1 MKDSRPTVLSLFSG
15 VGGFDMGLESA
26 GMRTVYQCEID
37 KHCRSVLDRHWPH
50 VPKWS
55 DISTLTGDEIL
66 SHTPEIDVIA
76 WGSPCQD
83 LSHAGKRAGLD
94 GMRSS
99 LFHEGIRIINEIRK
113 ATDGKYPRISIWE
126 NVYGALTSN
135 KGADFRVI
143 LAEMAKAGSLF
154 SEWRVLD
161 AQFFGIPQ
169 RRRRVFVIS
178 VFDTA
183 VAERCI
189 DPILPIADR
198 MRRHTETRSTQG
210 QSPATTTANGT
221 RDQSKYDIEQEVV
234 GTLQAHLSKHAS
246 ADDAAHGLL
255 IPVRS
260 EDEPVIIFDNS
271 YRDSVRVAANGV
283 TSTLSAK
290 MGTGGNNTPMI
301 VSPALTFDTQFGSNA
316 NVTEDIAPTLKS
328 SQQPPSVMVDQTT
341 LSDDEGEMA
350 TVSDEPVVFQPGT
363 LVRLSGGV
371 WNGVVPTL
379 RAEVKRGD
387 NEPHIAYSIREDAQA
402 NNFSA
407 TEITTARALQAT
419 QPSVQS
425 HHAQT
430 FIAGESIV
438 RRLIPLECERLM
450 GWPDDH
456 TRYKADGSEQADT
469 HRYKQCGNGVASP
482 VAQWIGEHI
491 VTHL

>member
-1 MKDSRPTVLSLFSG
+1 MTDSRPTVLSLFSG

-66 SHTPEIDVIA
+66 SHAPEIDVVA

-83 LSHAGKRAGLD
+83 LSVAGARAGLD
-94 GMRSS
+94 GQKSS
-99 LFHEGIRIINEIRK
+99 LFHEGIRVISEIRK

-189 DPILPIADR
+189 DPILPFTDSV
-198 MRRHTETRSTQG
+198 RRHTATRSTKKQG
-210 QSPATTTANGT
+210 AAATTSVGIRAHGEW
-221 RDQSKYDIEQEVV
+221 DIELETV
-234 GTLQAHLSKHAS
+234 GALQAHLSKNAS

-255 IPVRS
+255 ISARPVDDS
-260 EDEPVIIFDNS
+260 LIIFDNS
-271 YRDSVRVAANGV
+271 YRDSVRVSLSGV
-283 TSTLSAK
+283 TGTLSAK
-290 MGTGGNNTPMI
+290 MGTGGNNTPM
-301 VSPALTFDTQFGSNA
+301 VAQPSPYATDDTTLAFDTQFGSNA
-316 NVTEDIAPTLKS
+316 NVTENVSPTLKA
-328 SQQPPSVMVDQTT
+328 SQKAPSV
-341 LSDDEGEMA
+341 
-350 TVSDEPVVFQPGT
+350 
-363 LVRLSGGV
+363 
-371 WNGVVPTL
+371 
-379 RAEVKRGD
+379 
-387 NEPHIAYSIREDAQA
+387 AYSIREDAKA

-407 TEITTARALQAT
+407 TEIQTARALQAT
-419 QPSVQS
+419 QPSPQS

-430 FIAGESIV
+430 FITGDSIV
-438 RRLIPLECERLM
+438 RRLTPLECERLM
-450 GWPDDH
+450 GWSDDH
-456 TRYKADGSEQADT
+456 TRHRADGSEQAAT
-469 HRYKQCGNGVASP
+469 HRYKQIGNGVASP
-482 VAQWIGEHI
+482 VAQWIGEQI
-491 VTHL
+491 VMHL

>member
-1 MKDSRPTVLSLFSG
+1 MTDSRPTVLSLFSG

-26 GMRTVYQCEID
+26 GMHTVYQCEID

-66 SHTPEIDVIA
+66 SHAPEIDVVA

-83 LSHAGKRAGLD
+83 LSQAGKRAGLD

-99 LFHEGIRIINEIRK
+99 LFHEGIRIITEIRK

-189 DPILPIADR
+189 EPILPITESV
-198 MRRHTETRSTQG
+198 RRHTATRSTKKQG
-210 QSPATTTANGT
+210 AAATTSVGIRAHDEWN
-221 RDQSKYDIEQEVV
+221 IELETV
-234 GTLQAHLSKHAS
+234 GALQAHLSKNAS

-255 IPVRS
+255 ISAQSVDDS
-260 EDEPVIIFDNS
+260 LIIFENS
-271 YRDSVRVAANGV
+271 YRDNVRVSTNGV

-290 MGTGGNNTPMI
+290 MGTGGNNTPML
-301 VSPALTFDTQFGSNA
+301 VFDTQFGSNA
-316 NVTEDIAPTLKS
+316 NVTEDVSPTLKS
-328 SQQPPSVMVDQTT
+328 SQQAPSV
-341 LSDDEGEMA
+341 
-350 TVSDEPVVFQPGT
+350 
-363 LVRLSGGV
+363 
-371 WNGVVPTL
+371 
-379 RAEVKRGD
+379 
-387 NEPHIAYSIREDAQA
+387 AYSIREDAKA

-419 QPSVQS
+419 QASPQS

-430 FIAGESIV
+430 FITDETLV
-438 RRLIPLECERLM
+438 RRLTPLECERLM

-456 TRYKADGSEQADT
+456 TRYRADGSEQADT
-469 HRYKQCGNGVASP
+469 HRYKQIGNGVASP
-482 VAQWIGEHI
+482 VAQWIGEQI
-491 VTHL
+491 VMHL

>member
-1 MKDSRPTVLSLFSG
+1 MTDNRPTVLSLFSG

-66 SHTPEIDVIA
+66 SHAPEIDVVA

-83 LSHAGKRAGLD
+83 LSVAGARAGLD
-94 GMRSS
+94 GQKSS
-99 LFHEGIRIINEIRK
+99 LFHEGIRVISEIRK

-126 NVYGALTSN
+126 NVYGALSSN

-143 LAEMAKAGSLF
+143 LAEMAQAGSIF

-189 DPILPIADR
+189 DPILPITESV
-198 MRRHTETRSTQG
+198 RRHTATRKSQG
-210 QSPATTTANGT
+210 QASARETTDGT
-221 RDQSKYDIEQEVV
+221 RAHGEWDIELETV
-234 GTLQAHLSKHAS
+234 GALQAHLSKHVS

-255 IPVRS
+255 IPTDQIVF
-260 EDEPVIIFDNS
+260 ENS
-271 YRDSVRVAANGV
+271 YRDSARISADGITN
-283 TSTLSAK
+283 TLSAQ
-290 MGTGGNNTPMI
+290 MGTGGLKTPM
-301 VSPALTFDTQFGSNA
+301 V
-316 NVTEDIAPTLKS
+316 VTP
-328 SQQPPSVMVDQTT
+328 
-341 LSDDEGEMA
+341 
-350 TVSDEPVVFQPGT
+350 EP
-363 LVRLSGGV
+363 
-371 WNGVVPTL
+371 
-379 RAEVKRGD
+379 
-387 NEPHIAYSIREDAQA
+387 IAYSIREDAKA

-419 QPSVQS
+419 QASVQS

-430 FIAGESIV
+430 FIAGDSIV
-438 RRLIPLECERLM
+438 RKLTPLECERLM
-450 GWPDDH
+450 GWRDDH
-456 TRYKADGSEQADT
+456 TRYRADGSEQADT
-469 HRYKQCGNGVASP
+469 NRYKQIGNGVASP
-482 VAQWIGEHI
+482 VAQWIGEQI
-491 VTHL
+491 VMHL